1 MRLLMFR
8 ILRGTTYGVIVGI
21 ALAMTSCAVATIQKQ
36 QRVAVVRSV
45 LCEQLKALGRMT
57 HDESLCVEAERIAH
71 EEL

>member
-1 MRLLMFR
+1 MFR
-8 ILRGTTYGVIVGI
+8 ILHGAIYGAIVGI
-21 ALAMTSCAVATIQKQ
+21 ALAVASCAMASVQKQ
-36 QRVAVVRSV
+36 QRVAALRGV